1 MKVKTQKESIA
12 KLTAKKKPLF
22 CGTLSLPEDN
32 DNNNHNNKIVEIRE
46 SLFEFNQRS
55 SSVSF
60 GRISLREFD
69 EDTCTASVSDESTFT
84 IVNFN
89 DDLDI
94 SDNDEYNDEDND
106 GYNNDEEEKE
116 YDNNDDLETKSTTK
130 STVAVVQSYRD
141 VLTQYCNNYYCYAF
155 RTIKE
160 YCIDK
165 SGFTS
170 MVKTISR
177 VMEQIRIMG
186 NTKNKPQRTTTTMV
200 KIIIDNDT
208 FKKRLPKSGNVS
220 MMKGIVY
227 DNEQTTTTTTT
238 TKRRNGNNVSMM
250 TGTMMTGTMAEF

>member
-32 DNNNHNNKIVEIRE
+32 EDDNNNTNNNKIVEIRE

-106 GYNNDEEEKE
+106 GYNNDEEEEEE
-116 YDNNDDLETKSTTK
+116 YDNNDDLETKSTK

-141 VLTQYCNNYYCYAF
+141 ALTQYCNNYYCYAF

-186 NTKNKPQRTTTTMV
+186 NTKNKPQRTTTV
-200 KIIIDNDT
+200 KIIIDKDT
-208 FKKRLPKSGNVS
+208 SKQRPMNGNVS

-227 DNEQTTTTTTT
+227 DNQQTTTTTT

-250 TGTMMTGTMAEF
+250 TGTKMTGTMAEF